1 MTEKIRHEET
11 FEFQAEIKKLLNI
24 LFHSLYTHK
33 EVFLRELISNAS
45 DALTKMR
52 FHALSN
58 TEHDDKEL
66 SLEINIDVDEKKKTL
81 TISDTGIGMTKD
93 EIIQNI
99 GTIAKSGSLDFIAK
113 LSEQAKKDSN
123 IIGQFGV

>member
-1 MTEKIRHEET
+1 MTEKTRHEES

-24 LFHSLYTHK
+24 LSHSLYTHK

-66 SLEINIDVDEKKKTL
+66 SLEINIDVDEKKKIVVL
-81 TISDTGIGMTKD
+81 I
-93 EIIQNI
+93 
-99 GTIAKSGSLDFIAK
+99 
-113 LSEQAKKDSN
+113 SEQVIPKMHVKRLAHSTVGWVIKN
-123 IIGQFGV
+123 GIRAI